1 MMLAREVR
9 ILFGKEWRQLLRSR
23 GAMLSALLLPLLLLV
38 VIPGLQ
44 LLGLGAGVNQG
55 LNLPPGVSLPPGF
68 QEWVNDPKAMMR
80 AMLVPFIALGGLI
93 VPSVT
98 ASYILITERESRTL
112 ELLVALPV
120 RVGQILLAKLL
131 ALLALASLVT
141 VVLFSFDAVLILVLN
156 VGSPGYV
163 LGLLVVLL
171 TSLTFSTTTALLVS
185 LLARDFRTA
194 NNINGLLLGPV
205 ILLCFLALLAVPDPL
220 LTSLLLSVLFALG
233 AGVATF
239 VALKVITFERL
250 LR

>member
-1 MMLAREVR
+1 MLEREVR

-23 GAMLSALLLPLLLLV
+23 SAMVTALLLPVLLLV

-44 LLGLGAGVNQG
+44 LLGMKSGAASTV
-55 LNLPPGVSLPPGF
+55 NLPPGMVLPRGLRALA
-68 QEWVNDPKAMMR
+68 EDPVAMMR
-80 AMLVPFIALGGLI
+80 AMMVPFIALGGLI

-141 VVLFSFDAVLILVLN
+141 LALFTLDAVLILWLE
-156 VGSPGYV
+156 VGSPGFV
-163 LGLLVVLL
+163 LALLAVLL

-194 NNINGLLLGPV
+194 NNVNGLLIGPT
-205 ILLCFLALLAVPDPL
+205 ILVCFFVVLAVPGPVF
-220 LTSLLLSVLFALG
+220 TALLLAALFSVG
-233 AGVATF
+233 SVVATF
-239 VALKVITFERL
+239 VALKVVTFERL

>member
-1 MMLAREVR
+1 MLAREVR
-9 ILFGKEWRQLLRSR
+9 ILFRKEWRQLVRSR
-23 GAMLSALLLPLLLLV
+23 GAMLTALLLPILLLV
-38 VIPGLQ
+38 IIPGLQ
-44 LLGLGAGVNQG
+44 MLGMKAGGARPVD
-55 LNLPPGVSLPPGF
+55 LPPGVELPRGMR
-68 QEWVNDPKAMMR
+68 ELVDDPLAMMR

-141 VVLFSFDAVLILVLN
+141 LVLFSVDAVLILGLGI
-156 VGSPGYV
+156 GSPGVV
-163 LGLLVVLL
+163 LALLAVLL
-171 TSLTFSTTTALLVS
+171 TSLTFSTTSALLVS

-194 NNINGLLLGPV
+194 NNLNGLLIGPT
-205 ILLCFLALLAVPDPL
+205 LLVCFFVTLAVPGPIL
-220 LTSLLLSVLFALG
+220 SSLLLAALFAVGSG
-233 AGVATF
+233 AATLVAM
-239 VALKVITFERL
+239 KVVTFERL

>member
-1 MMLAREVR
+1 MLAREVR

-23 GAMLSALLLPLLLLV
+23 GAMVTALLLPLLLLV
-38 VIPGLQ
+38 IIPGLQ
-44 LLGLGAGVNQG
+44 LLGLSAGPTPN
-55 LNLPPGVSLPPGF
+55 LNLPPGVPLPRGLRALAA
-68 QEWVNDPKAMMR
+68 DPQAMMR

-98 ASYILITERESRTL
+98 ASYILISERESRTL

-141 VVLFSFDAVLILVLN
+141 VVLFSLDAVLILALR

-163 LGLLVVLL
+163 LGLLAVLL

-185 LLARDFRTA
+185 LLARDYRTA
-194 NNINGLLLGPV
+194 NNLNGLLIGPT
-205 ILLCFLALLAVPDPL
+205 ILLCFFVMLAVPGPL
-220 LTSLLLSVLFALG
+220 ATSLLLAALFTVGSA
-233 AGVATF
+233 VATF

>member
-1 MMLAREVR
+1 MLEREVR
-9 ILFGKEWRQLLRSR
+9 ILFGKEWRQLLHSR

-38 VIPGLQ
+38 IIPGLQ
-44 LLGLGAGVNQG
+44 MLGLSAGTPPGVNLPSG
-55 LNLPPGVSLPPGF
+55 VPLPPGL
-68 QEWVNDPKAMMR
+68 QEWVNDPMAMMR
-80 AMLVPFIALGGLI
+80 AMLVPFVALGGLI

-141 VVLFSFDAVLILVLN
+141 VVLFSIDAVLILALE

-163 LGLLVVLL
+163 LGLLAVLL
-171 TSLTFSTTTALLVS
+171 ASLTFSTTTALLVS

-194 NNINGLLLGPV
+194 NNINGLLIGPV
-205 ILLCFLALLAVPDPL
+205 ILVCFLAMLVVPDPRV
-220 LTSLLLSVLFALG
+220 TSLLLAVLFALG

>member
-1 MMLAREVR
+1 MLEREVR
-9 ILFGKEWRQLLRSR
+9 ILFRKEWRQLLRSR
-23 GAMLSALLLPLLLLV
+23 GAMVTALLLPIILLV
-38 VIPGLQ
+38 LVPGGQ
-44 LLGLGAGVNQG
+44 MLGLKVGATKPV
-55 LNLPPGVSLPPGF
+55 NLPPGMEVPPGLR
-68 QEWVNDPKAMMR
+68 EMAENPLAMMR

-131 ALLALASLVT
+131 ALLSLASSVT
-141 VVLFSFDAVLILVLN
+141 LVLFSVDAALILGLGI
-156 VGSPGYV
+156 GSPGFV
-163 LGLLVVLL
+163 LALLAVLL

-194 NNINGLLLGPV
+194 NNINGLLLGPI
-205 ILLCFLALLAVPDPL
+205 ILVCFIAMLVVPGPV
-220 LTSLLLSVLFALG
+220 LTSLLLAALFTVGSV
-233 AGVATF
+233 VATF
-239 VALKVITFERL
+239 VAMKVITFERL

>member
-1 MMLAREVR
+1 MLAREVR
-9 ILFGKEWRQLLRSR
+9 ILFRKEWRQLVRSR
-23 GAMLSALLLPLLLLV
+23 GAMLTALLLPIILLV
-38 VIPGLQ
+38 IVPGLQ
-44 LLGLGAGVNQG
+44 MLGLKTGAAKPV
-55 LNLPPGVSLPPGF
+55 NLPPGVELPPGLR
-68 QEWVNDPKAMMR
+68 EMAENPLAMMR

-141 VVLFSFDAVLILVLN
+141 LALFAIDAGLILWLQ
-156 VGSPGYV
+156 VGSPGFV
-163 LGLLVVLL
+163 LALLALL
-171 TSLTFSTTTALLVS
+171 LASLTFSTTTALLVS

-194 NNINGLLLGPV
+194 NNVNGLLIGPT
-205 ILLCFLALLAVPDPL
+205 ILVCFTVVLAVPGPT
-220 LTSLLLSVLFALG
+220 LTALLLAALFSLGSV
-233 AGVATF
+233 VATF
-239 VALKVITFERL
+239 VALKVVTFERL

>member
-1 MMLAREVR
+1 MLEREVR
-9 ILFGKEWRQLLRSR
+9 ILFRKEWRQLVRSR
-23 GAMLSALLLPLLLLV
+23 GAMLTALLLPLILLV
-38 VIPGLQ
+38 IVPGLQ
-44 LLGLGAGVNQG
+44 MLGMKTGAAKPV
-55 LNLPPGVSLPPGF
+55 NLPPGVELPPGLR
-68 QEWVNDPKAMMR
+68 EMAENPLAMMR

-141 VVLFSFDAVLILVLN
+141 LVLFSVDAVLILGLGI
-156 VGSPGYV
+156 GSPGFV
-163 LGLLVVLL
+163 LALLAVLL

-194 NNINGLLLGPV
+194 NNINGLLIGPT
-205 ILLCFLALLAVPDPL
+205 ILVCFFVTLAVPGPL
-220 LTSLLLSVLFALG
+220 LSSLLLAALFAVG
-233 AGVATF
+233 SGVATF
-239 VALKVITFERL
+239 VAMKVITFERL

>member
-1 MMLAREVR
+1 MLAREVR
-9 ILFGKEWRQLLRSR
+9 ILFRKEWRQLVRSR
-23 GAMLSALLLPLLLLV
+23 GAMVTALLLPFILLV
-38 VIPGLQ
+38 IVPGLQ
-44 LLGLGAGVNQG
+44 MLGMKTGAAKPV
-55 LNLPPGVSLPPGF
+55 NLPPGVEMPPGLR
-68 QEWVNDPKAMMR
+68 ELAENPLAMMR

-141 VVLFSFDAVLILVLN
+141 LVLFSVDAALILGLG
-156 VGSPGYV
+156 VGSPGFV
-163 LGLLVVLL
+163 LALLAVLL
-171 TSLTFSTTTALLVS
+171 TALTFSTTTALLVS

-194 NNINGLLLGPV
+194 NNINGLLLGPI
-205 ILLCFLALLAVPDPL
+205 ILVCFIATLAVPGPL
-220 LTSLLLSVLFALG
+220 LTSLLLAALFTVG
-233 AGVATF
+233 SGVATI
-239 VALKVITFERL
+239 VAMKVITFERL

>member
-1 MMLAREVR
+1 MLEREVR

-23 GAMLSALLLPLLLLV
+23 GAMVTALLLPMLLLV
-38 VIPGLQ
+38 VVPGLQ
-44 LLGLGAGVNQG
+44 MLGMKAGLTKPV
-55 LNLPPGVSLPPGF
+55 NLPPGLMLPRGF
-68 QEWVNDPKAMMR
+68 RDMAADPVAMMR

-131 ALLALASLVT
+131 ALLALASVVT
-141 VVLFSFDAVLILVLN
+141 LALFTIDAGLILWLQ
-156 VGSPGYV
+156 VGSPGFV
-163 LGLLVVLL
+163 LALLALL
-171 TSLTFSTTTALLVS
+171 LASLTFSTTSALLVS

-194 NNINGLLLGPV
+194 NNVNGLLIGPT
-205 ILLCFLALLAVPDPL
+205 ILVCFTVVLVVPGPTLTALLLAAL
-220 LTSLLLSVLFALG
+220 FSVG
-233 AGVATF
+233 SVVATF
-239 VALKVITFERL
+239 VALKVVTFERL